1 MYHSLPA
8 SRHSQRQNIPRILI
22 ITVLTVLT
30 CAVMLV
36 HSIVAKDW
44 QDEFLMANRTL
55 TPTGA
60 SKYSI
65 ISPGFQLVL
74 ASKYAKLTIT
84 VLDETKEINGIMTR
98 VVEEREERHGALFEV
113 SRNFV
118 AIDQKTGDVFSFGE
132 TVAFYKQGKVVSH
145 AGSWQAY
152 TNGNRPGLIIPGDPH
167 AGMTYYQELAPGV
180 AMGRAEIL
188 SIADRVPTPA
198 GTWNNCVTMVAYIKN
213 KWLDLIAPSEY
224 RAYAPG
230 IGIVQ
235 EQDMKLVSY
244 GYIKSPHLAL
254 PPAGAVALGVAHPN
268 PPAGTPH

>member
-1 MYHSLPA
+1 M
-8 SRHSQRQNIPRILI
+8 PRILI
-22 ITVLTVLT
+22 IPVLAALT

-36 HSIVAKDW
+36 HGIVAKDW

-98 VVEEREERHGALFEV
+98 VVEEREEHHGALFEV

-152 TNGNRPGLIIPGDPH
+152 TNSNRPGLIIPGDPH

-180 AMGRAEIL
+180 AMERAEIL

-198 GTWNNCVTMVAYIKN
+198 GAWNNCVTMVAYTKN
-213 KWLDLIAPSEY
+213 KWLDLTSPSEY

-244 GYIKSPHLAL
+244 GYIK
-254 PPAGAVALGVAHPN
+254 
-268 PPAGTPH
+268 